1 LGSSTCNF
9 TLDGHDKGVN
19 WVDYY
24 SGGEKPYLVSG
35 ADDRHVKIW
44 DYQNKTCVSTLEGHT
59 QNVCFVMFHPELPVI
74 VSGSEDGTVRIWHAN
89 TYRLE
94 NTLNYG
100 FERVW
105 TIACGKGNNSVAF
118 GYDEGLFKIVY

>member
-1 LGSSTCNF
+1 MFLTNLIISHST
-9 TLDGHDKGVN
+9 
-19 WVDYY
+19 
-24 SGGEKPYLVSG
+24 S
-35 ADDRHVKIW
+35 KIW

-59 QNVCFVMFHPELPVI
+59 QNVCVACFHPELPVI
-74 VSGSEDGTVRIWHAN
+74 LTGSEDGTVRIWHAN

-105 TIACGKGNNSVAF
+105 TIGYMKGTNAVGI
-118 GYDEGLFKIVY
+118 GYDEGTIVIKVHFAASLAS